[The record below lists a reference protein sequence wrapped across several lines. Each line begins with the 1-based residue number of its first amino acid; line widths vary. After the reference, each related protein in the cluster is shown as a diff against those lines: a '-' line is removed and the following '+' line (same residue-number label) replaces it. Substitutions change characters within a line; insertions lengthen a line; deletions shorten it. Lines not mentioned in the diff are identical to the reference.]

1 MDEAISSGSLETVL
15 LVAGI
20 ILVLLAL
27 SALFSGAET
36 ALTAVSRPL
45 MHELEKDGN
54 TRAAMVTRLLD
65 KRERLIGTLLLG
77 NNLVNISSSALATS
91 LLMKLFGQAG
101 VVYATV
107 VMTIMVLIFSEIL
120 PKMIALN
127 SVNSVALRLAPIMRV
142 LVWVLAPV
150 VSVMQAIVQLI
161 IRIILPNRG
170 QNRSAAMMMAE
181 LRGVIDLHT
190 REMADQSPEIHH
202 ERAMLRSVLDLAD
215 VEVSEIMIHRR
226 NIMTID
232 ADQPIRAIIEQV
244 FSSPYTRLPLY
255 RDKPDN
261 IVGVIHAKVLAR
273 AVQEHTDRGTL
284 DTLDIMAVATAPWF
298 IPDATRLLDQ
308 LQAFRARREHFA
320 LVVDEYG
327 TLQGVVTLEDILEE
341 IVGEIADEHDIT
353 VMGIRPQP
361 DGSYVINGDVTI
373 RDINRQFDWDLPD
386 EEAATLAGLILHES
400 RSIPEVGQTFLF
412 YGFRFEVLRRQ
423 RNQITALKVIRL
435 PSRDDVE

>member
-1 MDEAISSGSLETVL
+1 MDGAIGGSSVESML
-15 LVAGI
+15 LIAGI
-20 ILVLLAL
+20 IVVLLAL
-27 SALFSGAET
+27 SALFSGSET

-45 MHELEKDGN
+45 MHELEKDGDLRA
-54 TRAAMVTRLLD
+54 TRVNCLLE

-91 LLMKLFGQAG
+91 LLMSLFGEAG

-107 VMTIMVLIFSEIL
+107 AMTILVLIFSEIL
-120 PKMIALN
+120 PKMIALS
-127 SVNSVALRLAPIMRV
+127 SVSSVALTVAPTMQA
-142 LVWVLAPV
+142 LVWALSPV
-150 VSVMQAIVQLI
+150 VSVMQAIVQLLM
-161 IRIILPNRG
+161 RILLPKG
-170 QNRSAAMMMAE
+170 GENRSAAMMMAE

-190 REMADQSPEIHH
+190 REMADKSADIHH

-215 VEVSEIMIHRR
+215 VEVSEIMIYRR
-226 NIMTID
+226 NLATID
-232 ADQPIRAIIEQV
+232 ADQPVRDILEQV
-244 FSSPYTRLPLY
+244 FSSPYTRLPIW

-261 IVGVIHAKVLAR
+261 IVGVLHAKVLAR
-273 AVQEHTDRGTL
+273 AVQEYSEKGTL
-284 DTLDIMAVATAPWF
+284 ETLDVVSVASDPWF

-308 LQAFRARREHFA
+308 LQAFRSRREHFA

-327 TLQGVVTLEDILEE
+327 SLQGVVTLEDILEE

-353 VMGIRPQP
+353 VSGVKPQP

-373 RDINRQFDWDLPD
+373 RDLNRQFDWGLPD

-400 RSIPEVGQTFLF
+400 RSIPEVGQVFLF

-423 RNQITALKVIRL
+423 RNQITALKVARVV
-435 PSRDDVE
+435 PHDDVE